1 MERHTSTSCL
11 LSTQGAG
18 APSMEPDVLEQHVS
32 TNQTEMTSH
41 ILKLNQGH
49 LRFSYM
55 FEKRGPRK
63 QVAADHH

>member
-1 MERHTSTSCL
+1 MERHTSTFMSFIYTGSRC
-11 LSTQGAG
+11 S
-18 APSMEPDVLEQHVS
+18 SMEPDVLEQHVS

-49 LRFSYM
+49 LRFSCM